1 MRHASS
7 HFTLQTYTQA
17 QIRTKRAAQ
26 RRVVEELLAEDHQDS
41 IPIPIVGDKL
51 VALGGLSHAPEEAE
65 NWSKMEQANA
75 PSLSLNY

>member
-41 IPIPIVGDKL
+41 IPIPVTSRLSPYSPTFRWGESHYFCSRPD
-51 VALGGLSHAPEEAE
+51 LGAPP
-65 NWSKMEQANA
+65 NA
-75 PSLSLNY
+75 CSIR